1 MFKGLGK
8 LLSGSGKPKN
18 TKTTKYTIQD
28 NKGKT
33 KYVGITSNPDRRFKQ
48 HAKTKAW
55 WQEEG
60 DKIKTKSYST
70 REKAAKAEKKD
81 IKKKSPE
88 YNIVHNSKARSK
100 KQ

>member
-8 LLSGSGKPKN
+8 LLSHSGKPKN
-18 TKTTKYTIQD
+18 TRTTKYTVQN
-28 NKGKT
+28 NKGKP
-33 KYVGITSNPDRRFKQ
+33 KYIGITNNPDRRFKQ
-48 HAKTKAW
+48 HAKAKEW
-55 WQEEG
+55 WQEG

-88 YNIVHNSKARSK
+88 YNIVHNGKAKSK
-100 KQ
+100 K